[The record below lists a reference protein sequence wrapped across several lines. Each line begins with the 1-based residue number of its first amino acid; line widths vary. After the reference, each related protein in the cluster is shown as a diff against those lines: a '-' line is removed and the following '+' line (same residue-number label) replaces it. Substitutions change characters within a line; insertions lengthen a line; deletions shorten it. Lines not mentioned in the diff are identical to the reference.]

1 MKQQLLFLLL
11 FLSFSGARAQVSHD
25 FHNTALT
32 EALRT
37 IELGQQ
43 EYTITILSDG
53 LDRLQTSAKVSN
65 LTVPEA
71 VRKVC
76 KKLPVK
82 VKQRGRLITVQAR
95 RGWQPAVEKV
105 SLVGPVEDGF
115 LKMPL
120 PDARVSVFT
129 TDSTVVVDSASMLRF
144 YNGSERLVMAQFVA
158 PVPPGREYLVRARLK
173 GYDELWQR
181 VSVAATARE
190 DVHVP
195 TLKMHKMRNINLREV
210 VVTATRVKFFWRGD
224 TLVYD
229 ATAFNLPEG
238 SMLDD
243 LIRQLPGV
251 TMNDQGEIFV
261 NGRKVD
267 ELLLGSRSFF
277 GGNKKVLME
286 NLPYYTVKNLK
297 VYEKQTD
304 RSLALG
310 YDVEPR
316 RYVMDVNLKQEYQ
329 RGYIANVEGGIAPPT
344 APEGASILSS
354 AASIVPPS
362 GGERGASHWL
372 ARAFAL
378 GFTDHYRFT
387 LLGNVNNVNET
398 RHIGESGHWTPAT
411 MPKNMLT
418 TRSIAG
424 EVDYH
429 SRGDQVKNNL
439 TASYTST
446 TDVSDSRSRYEQF
459 LVGLAPTSLTEN
471 FNRMGSRAWNAQ
483 DAFTLTKPFYLF
495 VVTDFNYSKNHGA
508 ISSIFDQ
515 WTDSL
520 TASQRNRG
528 FNEGKAWSGNIEAQG
543 AFNVGKNKKHLDFYL
558 KAEHS
563 ENESESAMRYSTRQY
578 VNPRQTV
585 QHNVDNISNRTTWG
599 VASLNYGMQIIKGV
613 DMGVGESLYLTR
625 IDARDYLYHPDT
637 LLLASQIDALT
648 AITDINNSYDS
659 QTNVAENTVGISFSG
674 KGKYKRTPNSPFT
687 INYQRWNV
695 GISVP
700 IRHESLDYQRGRLDT
715 LARQNTLFVNTS
727 ASFRHASESG
737 KHDFRVHA
745 SHKRSA
751 PNLSDRITYRDDSQ
765 PLVVKL
771 GNPDLKSFVTSNFG
785 IDYSNKAGK
794 NQQQWH
800 VGTSADLY
808 HRQTAQSA
816 SYDPASGV
824 YTYKPMNVSGAYR
837 LNVKFDISRSID
849 KNRYWT
855 WQTNADAGYHHS
867 IDHAMLAGM
876 TASEE
881 NVVNTLTL
889 HDGAYIQYNKGALN
903 IRATGDIRWR
913 HSEGKMYDFETL
925 NATDF
930 RYGLSARYTL
940 PRLNTTLSADGNMYS
955 RRGYGSSELN
965 TDDFVLN
972 ASISQ
977 PLFKGKLIA
986 RIEAFDLLHQLS
998 NTQYSVNAQGRTE
1011 TWYRSLPHYVMLH
1024 LVYHWNKN
1032 PKKKG

>member
-1 MKQQLLFLLL
+1 MKRQL
-11 FLSFSGARAQVSHD
+11 
-25 FHNTALT
+25 
-32 EALRT
+32 
-37 IELGQQ
+37 
-43 EYTITILSDG
+43 ITIIFAL
-53 LDRLQTSAKVSN
+53 V
-65 LTVPEA
+65 A
-71 VRKVC
+71 VCSTLAQQREISITGD
-76 KKLPVK
+76 VK
-82 VKQRGRLITVQAR
+82 
-95 RGWQPAVEKV
+95 
-105 SLVGPVEDGF
+105 DGF
-115 LKMPL
+115 LKTPL
-120 PDARVSVFT
+120 TKAKVTICRADSSLLDTTTMSIYIRNDRPFMAVYFAKVKTDANAV
-129 TDSTVVVDSASMLRF
+129 
-144 YNGSERLVMAQFVA
+144 LVHAQ
-158 PVPPGREYLVRARLK
+158 LK
-173 GYDELWQR
+173 GYDDVWQR
-181 VSVAATARE
+181 VSIGKQSEVE
-190 DVHVP
+190 VP
-195 TLKMHKMRNINLREV
+195 TIEMRRMREMELGEVEIKATKVKM
-210 VVTATRVKFFWRGD
+210 FYRGD
-224 TLVYD
+224 TIVYD
-229 ATAFNLPEG
+229 ATAFKLPQG

-243 LIRQLPGV
+243 LIRQMPGV
-251 TMNDQGEIFV
+251 TLNEAGEIFV

-267 ELLLGSRSFF
+267 ELLLGSRSFMR
-277 GGNKKVLME
+277 GNKQVLME
-286 NLPYYTVKNLK
+286 NLPYYTVKEIK
-297 VYEKQTD
+297 VYDKQSD
-304 RSLALG
+304 KSKALG
-310 YDVEPR
+310 YDVDPKKF
-316 RYVMDVNLKQEYQ
+316 VMDVNLKQEYQ
-329 RGYIANVEGGIAPPT
+329 RGYIANVEGAVGT
-344 APEGASILSS
+344 ED
-354 AASIVPPS
+354 
-362 GGERGASHWL
+362 RWL

-378 GFTDHYRFT
+378 GFSDHYRFT
-387 LLGNVNNVNET
+387 LLGNLNNVNET
-398 RHIGESGHWTPAT
+398 RHIGESGHWTPST

-424 EVDYH
+424 EMVYH
-429 SRGDQVKNNL
+429 AKEDKVKNNL
-439 TASYTST
+439 MASYTST
-446 TDVSDSRSRYEQF
+446 TDISESRSRYEQF
-459 LVGLAPTSLTEN
+459 LQGLTPTSLTESR
-471 FNRMGSRAWNAQ
+471 NRASNRTWNVH
-483 DAFTLTKPFYLF
+483 DAFTLTKPLWLH
-495 VVTDFNYSKNHGA
+495 VEADFRYTKNHGA
-508 ISSIFDQ
+508 FSSMFDQ

-585 QHNVDNISNRTTWG
+585 QHNANDISNRTTWG
-599 VASLNYGMQIIKGV
+599 IASLNYGMNLFKGM
-613 DMGVGESLYLTR
+613 DMGVGESFNLMR
-625 IDARDYLYHPDT
+625 VNAHDYLYHPDT
-637 LLLASQIDALT
+637 LLLASQLDALT

-659 QTNVAENTVGISFSG
+659 RRNIAENTVGISFSAQ
-674 KGKYKRTPNSPFT
+674 GKYKMAPNSPFT
-687 INYQRWNV
+687 ISYQRWNV
-695 GISVP
+695 GISIP

-727 ASFRHASESG
+727 ASFRHASEDG
-737 KHDFRVHA
+737 KQDFRVHA

-751 PNLSDRITYRDDSQ
+751 ANLSDRITYRDDSQ

-771 GNPDLKSFVTSNFG
+771 GNPDLKSFITTNLG
-785 IDYSNKAGK
+785 IDYTNKAGR

-800 VGTSADLY
+800 VGASANLY

-837 LNVKFDISRSID
+837 LNAKFDISRSID

-930 RYGLSARYTL
+930 QYGLSARYTL

-972 ASISQ
+972 ASVSQ

-986 RIEAFDLLHQLS
+986 RVEAFDLLHQLS
-998 NTQYSVNAQGRTE
+998 STQYGINAQGRIVTR
-1011 TWYRSLPHYVMLH
+1011 YRSLPHYVMLH

-1032 PKKKG
+1032 PKKK